1 MTTVKTVLFLCT
13 GNYYRSRFA
22 EFYFRHL
29 ARSRQLT
36 WTADSRG
43 LALDPFNP
51 GPMSRY
57 TVEACH
63 KLGVSTEPVRPPL
76 PLEEADLSRCQLTI
90 AVKETE
96 HRLLLRRKFPE
107 WERRVE
113 YWEIH
118 DIDVETPQVALPQL
132 QLAVEQLVERLIR
145 EQREAG

>member
-1 MTTVKTVLFLCT
+1 MKTVLFLCT

-29 ARSRQLT
+29 AQARRLP

-51 GPMSRY
+51 GPMSHY

-63 KLGVSTEPVRPPL
+63 QLGVSTEPLRLPL
-76 PLEEADLSRCQLTI
+76 PLEETDLSRCQLTI

-107 WERRVE
+107 WEHRVE

-132 QLAVEQLVERLIR
+132 KLAVEQLVERLSR